1 MIIFLVQLGKIG
13 RLLAAD
19 STWARSAN
27 IFHTHVLVMYVRYVR
42 MISAYYKIDVLPSPR
57 QTVNQK
63 TTPRCCVPPFSVMLL
78 PAALTI
84 GVRVA
89 AGLLVIFAAVS
100 ASIRMSTRQPQHS
113 NDHAPKTERELPTS
127 SNESLRPIWRPM
139 TLSPKSIRRAN
150 LDRRPIL
157 HRPPT
162 TPRQRPLVTKQGRRE
177 SKVARRIRSHIK
189 ARRRVRYVAGELV
202 REVRF
207 ELRGL
212 GDQVEERSGVV
223 FGEGEVGGADYVD
236 DAVGYGW
243 TLCAVAALLAGRVE
257 FVVGVWDVADV
268 TSGDYLAA
276 TCGRGVVS
284 ASMEVSC
291 LCEVLAVCVCK
302 CKECEQSWEV
312 FRECHLELGRD

>member
-1 MIIFLVQLGKIG
+1 
-13 RLLAAD
+13 
-19 STWARSAN
+19 
-27 IFHTHVLVMYVRYVR
+27 
-42 MISAYYKIDVLPSPR
+42 
-57 QTVNQK
+57 
-63 TTPRCCVPPFSVMLL
+63 
-78 PAALTI
+78 
-84 GVRVA
+84 
-89 AGLLVIFAAVS
+89 
-100 ASIRMSTRQPQHS
+100 
-113 NDHAPKTERELPTS
+113 
-127 SNESLRPIWRPM
+127 M